1 MDFINNYSRRS
12 MVHFLKAKNEV
23 LLKFISFKAFV
34 EKQTS
39 YYIKALCSNC
49 GGKYL
54 SQDF

>member
-1 MDFINNYSRRS
+1 